1 MKELEGS
8 KTQQNLREA
17 LAGESQAFTKYS
29 FYAKKAKKDG
39 FEQIGDLFAET
50 AHNEKAHAKIW
61 FKLLHGGEMPDTTV
75 NLIDAAAGEHYEW
88 TDMYDKFAKEA
99 HEEGF
104 TAIAKLFEMVGKIE
118 KTHEERYRKLL
129 SNIEEGIVFSR
140 DDDRIWQCM
149 NCGHIIIGKKA
160 PNICP
165 VCKHPQ
171 AYYEI
176 EAQNY

>member
-39 FEQIGDLFAET
+39 YEQIGDLFAET

-75 NLIDAAAGEHYEW
+75 NLVDAAAGEHYEW

-99 HEEGF
+99 YEEGF

-129 SNIEEGIVFSR
+129 NNIEEGIVFSR

-149 NCGHIIIGKKA
+149 NCGHIIVGKKA

-165 VCKHPQ
+165 VCKHSQ